1 MTGNR
6 AWTRLD
12 GTLEP
17 TVTIT
22 RGMTWR
28 IAVIAG
34 LYVLPVL
41 VFAGFGAY
49 FLWQQGYAWLP
60 WIGFFACTITAYFL
74 TMRWTR
80 KGQFNLLPDPTY
92 KDALPYWTDRDRTAW
107 GVVEEHA
114 KASIPPTMT
123 DFSDPANL
131 TKYATELQELANKV
145 VKVYKPDAKDPF
157 QHLTL
162 TELMTAAELVAHDL
176 GEKVEKY
183 IPGSNL
189 LTLRN
194 FQQARTA
201 MDVYQHGQNAYWL
214 VSAIFNPF
222 KTAVQLTAN
231 KLGVQSAFAQI
242 QNNVLHWFFLSFL
255 HEVGRYLIELNSGR
269 LRVGAK
275 RYLELMA
282 KHQVPDAY
290 VESETKM
297 AGQMDT
303 AVERVT
309 IAVVGPVSAGKSSL
323 INAIFGE
330 QRAAVAQTPLT
341 AKSTRY
347 ELNQAGLPPITL
359 IDTVGFG
366 VNGASEADVRTAVD
380 AMTNADVVLM
390 VVPARSA
397 ARAPEVEFL
406 SRMKATFE
414 VRPEL
419 RLPPVIGVLT
429 QVDQLTPAM
438 EWQPPYEWTLGTRTK
453 EQSIREA
460 VKAAGEAF
468 ADRVAKLVPVCT
480 AAGRVWNVREELL
493 PAVSVRLSEARG
505 VSLLRALHLGDAIES
520 TKKVVGQVYNAGK
533 ELIKAAW
540 QGGRK

>member
-1 MTGNR
+1 M
-6 AWTRLD
+6 
-12 GTLEP
+12 
-17 TVTIT
+17 TIT

-49 FLWQQGYAWLP
+49 QLHQIGYSFIA
-60 WIGFFACTITAYFL
+60 WIGFFVCSFSAYLL

-80 KGQFNLLPDPTY
+80 KGQFSLLPDPNYTE
-92 KDALPYWTDRDRTAW
+92 ALPYWTDRDRKAW
-107 GVVEEHA
+107 SIVEEHA
-114 KASIPPTMT
+114 KASTPPAMT
-123 DFSDPANL
+123 DFNDPANL

-176 GEKVEKY
+176 GEKIEKY
-183 IPGSNL
+183 VPGSNL
-189 LTLRN
+189 LTLKN

-201 MDVYQHGQNAYWL
+201 MDVYQHGQNAYWMI
-214 VSAIFNPF
+214 SAMFNPF
-222 KTAVQLTAN
+222 KTAVQLAAN

-242 QNNVLHWFFLSFL
+242 QNNVLQWFFLSFL

-282 KHQVPDAY
+282 KHQVPEEYHED
-290 VESETKM
+290 ETKM
-297 AGQMDT
+297 VGGSES

-341 AKSTRY
+341 AKSTKY
-347 ELNQAGLPPITL
+347 ELNQTGLPPITL

-366 VNGASEADVRTAVD
+366 VNGASEEDVRTAVD
-380 AMTNADVVLM
+380 AVTKADVVLM

-397 ARAPEVEFL
+397 ARAPEAEFL

-419 RLPPVIGVLT
+419 RLPPVLGVLT

-438 EWQPPYEWTLGTRTK
+438 EWQPPYEWKLGTRTK
-453 EQSIREA
+453 EESIREA
-460 VKAAGEAF
+460 VKAASESF
-468 ADRVAKLVPVCT
+468 ADHVMKVVPVCT
-480 AAGRVWNVREELL
+480 ATGKVWNVREELL
-493 PAVSVRLSEARG
+493 PAVSARLSEARG
-505 VSLLRALHLGDAIES
+505 VSLLRALHLSDAYET
-520 TKKVVGQVYNAGK
+520 TKKVVGQVVNAGK
-533 ELIKAAW
+533 ELFKAAW
-540 QGGRK
+540 HGGNKER

>member
-1 MTGNR
+1 M
-6 AWTRLD
+6 
-12 GTLEP
+12 
-17 TVTIT
+17 TIT

-49 FLWQQGYAWLP
+49 QLYQIGYSFIA
-60 WIGFFACTITAYFL
+60 WIGFFACTLTAYLL

-80 KGQFNLLPDPTY
+80 KGQFSLLPDPNY
-92 KDALPYWTDRDRTAW
+92 NEALPYWTDRDRTAW
-107 GVVEEHA
+107 SIVEQHA
-114 KASIPPTMT
+114 KASTPPAMT
-123 DFSDPANL
+123 DFNDPANL

-145 VKVYKPDAKDPF
+145 VKVYKPNAKDPF

-176 GEKVEKY
+176 GEKIEKY
-183 IPGSNL
+183 VPGSNL
-189 LTLRN
+189 LTLKH

-201 MDVYQHGQNAYWL
+201 MDVYQQGQNVYWMI
-214 VSAIFNPF
+214 SAIFNPF

-242 QNNVLHWFFLSFL
+242 QNNVLQWFFLSFL

-269 LRVGAK
+269 LRVGTK

-282 KHQVPDAY
+282 KHQVPEDY
-290 VESETKM
+290 QEGETKVPVDHPV
-297 AGQMDT
+297 Q
-303 AVERVT
+303 RVT

-341 AKSTRY
+341 ARSTKY
-347 ELNQAGLPPITL
+347 ELNQTGLPPITL

-366 VNGASEADVRTAVD
+366 VNGASEEDVRTAVE

-419 RLPPVIGVLT
+419 RMPPVLGVLT

-438 EWQPPYEWTLGTRTK
+438 EWQPPYEWSLGARTK
-453 EQSIREA
+453 EESIREA
-460 VKAAGEAF
+460 VKAAREALG
-468 ADRVAKLVPVCT
+468 DRVMKVVPVCT
-480 AAGRVWNVREELL
+480 ATGRVWNVREELI
-493 PAVSVRLSEARG
+493 PAVSARLSEARG
-505 VSLLRALHLGDAIES
+505 VSLLRALHLSDAYET
-520 TKKVVGQVYNAGK
+520 TKKVVGQVMNAGK
-533 ELIKAAW
+533 ELFQAAW
-540 QGGRK
+540 HGGNKEL